1 MGHFGFEQLQVYHLA
16 VAYVAQAYKVS
27 EQFPSEDRSG
37 LTSQL
42 RRAATSVPLNIAEGK
57 GRGTDRDFAG
67 FLYQARGSL
76 LESVSALDIAIALG
90 FLEASQIVPLKSD
103 ASDLQTKLNALLRT
117 LNQSDEKL

>member
-1 MGHFGFEQLQVYHLA
+1 MGHFGFEQLQVYHRA
-16 VAYVAQAYKVS
+16 VAYVAQVYKVS
-27 EQFPSEDRSG
+27 EQFPPEERFG

-42 RRAATSVPLNIAEGK
+42 RRAAASVPLNIAEGK
-57 GRGTDRDFAG
+57 GRGTDRDFAR

-90 FLEASQIVPLKSD
+90 FLEASQIVPLKSE

-117 LNQSDEKL
+117 LNQSDE